1 LAIQNTF
8 ESVLLWQNTFEIYLL
23 GLFMQNTFVF
33 CHTPNNCFTSV
44 PYIPYCCANNIIES
58 NLQKMISAHI
68 GRPLCHWRRHVG
80 AAVTAAMTAS
90 LSPPLPLPPLPLP
103 LPLPQLPPSP
113 PPPAPFLL
121 LLLPLFG

>member
-23 GLFMQNTFVF
+23 GLFTQNTFVF
-33 CHTPNNCFTSV
+33 WHTPNNCFTSV
-44 PYIPYCCANNIIES
+44 PYVPYCYANIIIVS
-58 NLQKMISAHI
+58 NLQKMTSAHI
-68 GRPLCHWRRHVG
+68 GCPLCHYQRHVG
-80 AAVTAAMTAS
+80 AAITAAMAAA
-90 LSPPLPLPPLPLP
+90 LSPPLPPSPLPLP
-103 LPLPQLPPSP
+103 LPRLPPSP

>member
-1 LAIQNTF
+1 VFWQFKT
-8 ESVLLWQNTFEIYLL
+8 LLKVFCWQNTFEIYLL
-23 GLFMQNTFVF
+23 GLFTQNTFVF

-44 PYIPYCCANNIIES
+44 PYIPYCSAKNIIVS
-58 NLQKMISAHI
+58 NLQKMTSAHI

-90 LSPPLPLPPLPLP
+90 LPPPLPPLPLP

-113 PPPAPFLL
+113 PPPALFLL